1 MFTYV
6 ATHLANHAT
15 GLVSL
20 EAAEAGRLWFTAAW
34 RNWPVTVL
42 FYGAMLLHMLLALI
56 ALLERR
62 TLRMPPLEF
71 VRIALGLSIPF
82 LLAGHFAGTRLAHE
96 LFGRDDTYAL
106 VVQGRWAADKGVG
119 QLTLMCVAWF
129 HGCLGIHFV
138 LRHRPSYRR
147 RFHFVFA
154 AFVLMPVLAA
164 AGFLAMAR
172 ELQHAPSPQ
181 YGPNL
186 GRQINDAAYA
196 LITVFGISIALV
208 LAARTARSWQERYRG
223 RSFTISYPGRE
234 VRVPLGWS
242 VLEASRAHYIRHMSA
257 CGGRARCST
266 CRVRV
271 TGDPAHVPAP
281 FDAERATLQRI
292 GAAPDVRL
300 ACQLRPSGD
309 VAVMPLL
316 RASAAQRTQRQ
327 RGVEHDVVILFVD
340 LRRWTTLAERHLPHD
355 LSYVLD
361 QFFEVV
367 GQAVRDAGG
376 TPNQFIGD
384 SVMAIFGVGTDSAT
398 GCRQALAA
406 ARNIESGMDR
416 ANVRMKQDFGH
427 SFEFGIGIHA
437 GRAAVGEVG
446 WEETLTLTA
455 VGDAVNTAARL
466 QNLCKDYGVRLVVSH
481 EVVHGAGVDVSSF
494 TGHSITVRG
503 RSDDLVIYAVA
514 SPAMLEVRPMSLQ
527 A

>member
-1 MFTYV
+1 
-6 ATHLANHAT
+6 
-15 GLVSL
+15 
-20 EAAEAGRLWFTAAW
+20 
-34 RNWPVTVL
+34 
-42 FYGAMLLHMLLALI
+42 MLLALM

-82 LLAGHFAGTRLAHE
+82 LLAGHFAGTRLAYE

-106 VVQGRWAADKGVG
+106 VVRGRWAADNGWG
-119 QLTLMCVAWF
+119 QLTLMSVAWF

-147 RFHFVFA
+147 RFHLVFA
-154 AFVLMPVLAA
+154 AFVLMPVIAA

-172 ELQHAPSPQ
+172 ELEHMAAPPSAAQ
-181 YGPNL
+181 LAG
-186 GRQINDAAYA
+186 QINNAAYV
-196 LITVFGISIALV
+196 LITVFAMALALV
-208 LAARTARSWQERYRG
+208 LAARGARYWQERYRG
-223 RSFTISYPGRE
+223 HTLTISYPGRT
-234 VRVPLGWS
+234 VRVPRGWS
-242 VLEASRAHYIRHMSA
+242 VLEASRAHYVRHMSA

-281 FDAERATLQRI
+281 LDAERATLQRI

-309 VAVMPLL
+309 VAVEPLL
-316 RASAAQRTQRQ
+316 RAPATPRAPRQ

-398 GCRQALAA
+398 ACRQALTA

-416 ANVRMKQDFGH
+416 ANVRLKQDFGH

-466 QNLCKDYGVRLVVSH
+466 QDLCKEYAVRLVVS
-481 EVVHGAGVDVSSF
+481 EDVVHAAGADVSPF
-494 TGHSITVRG
+494 TKHTIAVRG
-503 RSDDLVIYAVA
+503 RSDDLAIYAIG
-514 SPAMLEVRPMSLQ
+514 SPAMLGSLMK
-527 A
+527 